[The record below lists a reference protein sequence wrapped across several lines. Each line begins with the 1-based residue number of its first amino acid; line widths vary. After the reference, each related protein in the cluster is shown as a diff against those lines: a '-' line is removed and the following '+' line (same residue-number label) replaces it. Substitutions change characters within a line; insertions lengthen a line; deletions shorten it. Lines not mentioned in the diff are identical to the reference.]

1 MRKSNSLVYIRVTF
15 GRDKD
20 VKVSTSM
27 HIDPIYWDSKIPGYK
42 NTKKVPK
49 EVREKFNNTLKEMI
63 AYVEANVDK
72 DVTCPVL
79 TAIIDDFLHPDRKSK
94 ENTKAEDTTP
104 WGSGFFDRAEQY
116 LTEFKTKNASGIRAV
131 FRRLERLEAW
141 KREMEGDTDFR
152 YEVSTFGAEQL
163 EEYMR

>member
-1 MRKSNSLVYIRVTF
+1 MRLYMKVIAVLRKSNSLVYIRVMF

-27 HIDPIYWDSKIPGYK
+27 HIAPIYWDSKIPGYK

-72 DVTCPVL
+72 DVTCHVL
-79 TAIIDDFLHPDRKSK
+79 TAIIDDFLHPDRNSK
-94 ENTKAEDTTP
+94 ENAKTEDTTA
-104 WGSGFFDRAEQY
+104 GEVYEICDG
-116 LTEFKTKNASGIRAV
+116 GIRSLCEAS
-131 FRRLERLEAW
+131 RLLRQVRVVPLHHAPLFQELL
-141 KREMEGDTDFR
+141 F
-152 YEVSTFGAEQL
+152 
-163 EEYMR
+163 

>member
-1 MRKSNSLVYIRVTF
+1 MKVIAVLRKSNSLVYIRVMF

-79 TAIIDDFLHPDRKSK
+79 SPYIPAFILNMTGIL
-94 ENTKAEDTTP
+94 NTSVKNLILQYNFQSSQRLGLP
-104 WGSGFFDRAEQY
+104 RRSG
-116 LTEFKTKNASGIRAV
+116 
-131 FRRLERLEAW
+131 
-141 KREMEGDTDFR
+141 
-152 YEVSTFGAEQL
+152 
-163 EEYMR
+163 

>member
-1 MRKSNSLVYIRVTF
+1 MKVIAVLRKSNSLVYIRVTF

-79 TAIIDDFLHPDRKSK
+79 TAIIDDFLHPDFFAKFGLYHSTMRPSSK
-94 ENTKAEDTTP
+94 NSSF
-104 WGSGFFDRAEQY
+104 SGGLR
-116 LTEFKTKNASGIRAV
+116 LKEF
-131 FRRLERLEAW
+131 
-141 KREMEGDTDFR
+141 
-152 YEVSTFGAEQL
+152 STGV
-163 EEYMR
+163 

>member
-1 MRKSNSLVYIRVTF
+1 MKVIAVLRKSNSLVYIRVMF

-79 TAIIDDFLHPDRKSK
+79 TAIIDDFLHPDRNSK
-94 ENTKAEDTTP
+94 ENAKTEDTTA
-104 WGSGFFDRAEQY
+104 GGVYEICDG
-116 LTEFKTKNASGIRAV
+116 GIRPLCEAS
-131 FRRLERLEAW
+131 RLLRQVRVVPLHHAPLFQELL
-141 KREMEGDTDFR
+141 F
-152 YEVSTFGAEQL
+152 
-163 EEYMR
+163 